1 MSRPNDARSESPMNP
16 ELSSMLEARP
26 DAHELHAVY
35 RAVPATQAPLS
46 VELGP
51 GTFRGGRAAVLMLL
65 PRG

>member
-1 MSRPNDARSESPMNP
+1 MCGNAGHDAATAPSRVCVA
-16 ELSSMLEARP
+16 
-26 DAHELHAVY
+26 AVDVCAAGLTVGDIVV
-35 RAVPATQAPLS
+35 RTQAPLS